1 MASKKLIGIVASALF
16 GLAATQLAARDYLIL
31 VAGDCGDA
39 ASKVVRDTGGQL
51 LSAQPSNDGRTCIVT
66 VLVQGSGER
75 PRKVTVRV
83 PM

>member
-1 MASKKLIGIVASALF
+1 MASIKQIGIIASVLF
-16 GLAATQLAARDYLIL
+16 GFTASQVAARDYLIL
-31 VAGDCGDA
+31 VAGDCGNA

-51 LSAQPSNDGRTCIVT
+51 LSAEPSNDGLSCIVT